1 MNACRRDLNA
11 LEIRMATTTSP
22 SKSLIRLMLV
32 GAAAASLAACASKPK
47 PLPPVPEAPRAP
59 PTAPRAPEPPRQQ
72 PRAPEAPPA
81 PQQQGALP
89 GSAQDFVVSAGD
101 RVYFDFDS
109 YTVRDDAKPV
119 LNAQAIWLARY
130 PNVTVRIDGNAD
142 ERGTVDYNF
151 ALGARRANSVKDYLA
166 SKGVASSRI
175 ETVSYG
181 KSKPVDERSSEE
193 GWAANRNGHTAITG
207 GAR

>member
-1 MNACRRDLNA
+1 
-11 LEIRMATTTSP
+11 MAAVTIS

-32 GAAAASLAACASKPK
+32 GASVASLAACASKPK

-59 PTAPRAPEPPRQQ
+59 PVA
-72 PRAPEAPPA
+72 PRAPEAPPPPQRTA
-81 PQQQGALP
+81 PTPPPPVQTGALP

-109 YTVRDDAKPV
+109 YSVRDDAKPI
-119 LNAQAIWLARY
+119 LDAQAAWLKRY
-130 PNVTVRIDGNAD
+130 PQVTVRIDGNAD

-151 ALGARRANSVKDYLA
+151 ALGARRANSVRDYLV
-166 SKGVASSRI
+166 SKGVATSRI

-181 KSKPVDERSSEE
+181 KSKPIDARSSEE

>member
-1 MNACRRDLNA
+1 
-11 LEIRMATTTSP
+11 
-22 SKSLIRLMLV
+22 MLV
-32 GAAAASLAACASKPK
+32 GVATASLAACASKPK

-59 PTAPRAPEPPRQQ
+59 PVAPRRPEPPR
-72 PRAPEAPPA
+72 APQRPPQAPP
-81 PQQQGALP
+81 PQQQGAVP

-109 YTVRDDAKPV
+109 YTIRDDAKPV
-119 LNAQAIWLARY
+119 LDAQAAWLVRY
-130 PNVTVRIDGNAD
+130 PQVKVRIEGNAD

-151 ALGARRANSVKDYLA
+151 ALGARRANSVRDYLV
-166 SKGVASSRI
+166 SKGVATSRI

-181 KSKPVDERSSEE
+181 KSMPIDPGSNEAA
-193 GWAANRNGHTAITG
+193 WAKNRNGHTAITG

>member
-1 MNACRRDLNA
+1 
-11 LEIRMATTTSP
+11 
-22 SKSLIRLMLV
+22 MLV

-59 PTAPRAPEPPRQQ
+59 PEAPRRPEPPRAPQ
-72 PRAPEAPPA
+72 RAPETAPPA

-101 RVYFDFDS
+101 RIYFDFDS

-119 LNAQAIWLARY
+119 LNAQAAWLAKY
-130 PNVTVRIDGNAD
+130 EQVKIRIDGNAD
-142 ERGTVDYNF
+142 ERGTDDYNF
-151 ALGARRANSVKDYLA
+151 ALGARRANSVRDYLV
-166 SKGVASSRI
+166 SKGVATSRI

-181 KSKPVDERSSEE
+181 KSKPVDERATEE